1 MVDPIVEEVRKLREN
16 HADRFNYDVDAI
28 FDDLKRLELELGGT
42 VVSLQPKRIA
52 RLRESAG
59 RDSPD

>member
-16 HADRFNYDVDAI
+16 HAARFNYDVDAI
-28 FDDLKRLELELGGT
+28 FDDLKRIERERGGT

-59 RDSPD
+59 RDSPG